1 MRPAFLI
8 GKTFVEHGMLSNWAE
23 QGRWEWFASGDPQVA
38 PRVVPSPA
46 HNNSAQRLLFEAGL
60 LFLVPLA
67 LATVLQ
73 IVLGP

>member
-1 MRPAFLI
+1 ML
-8 GKTFVEHGMLSNWAE
+8 VQQGMTSHWAE
-23 QGRWEWFASGDPQVA
+23 PGRWEWFASGDPRVA

-67 LATVLQ
+67 LAALLQ
-73 IVLGP
+73 VFPGS